1 MGKLSLVCD
10 ELALPHSSA
19 RTSRSII
26 MIIMM
31 CYLVEAYQVA

>member
-1 MGKLSLVCD
+1 MVKLPLVCD

-26 MIIMM
+26 MM